1 MSKKL
6 DKKTKKALKSFMKAQ
21 KDFSKFMKTHVK
33 KMSDDEPS
41 SKEGTIKSLMKFIK
55 GEFNPLKLEG
65 SDLNFQRSA
74 ILNELSKFNKDCK
87 VKYHLVRGEL
97 SLILIV
103 AITTDSGTKYMNCFI
118 RGGVYVRIGVGDIPY
133 KRDMWKTL
141 SKNLSKFNKAYNFT
155 WTRYMAH

>member
-41 SKEGTIKSLMKFIK
+41 SKVGTVKSLMKFIK
-55 GEFNPLKLEG
+55 DGFNPLGLEG

-74 ILNELSKFNKDCK
+74 ILNELSKFDKDCR
-87 VKYHLVRGEL
+87 VDYRLVRGLL
-97 SLILIV
+97 SLILVV
-103 AITTDSGTKYMNCFI
+103 AITTNSGKKYMNCFI
-118 RGGVYVRIGVGDIPY
+118 RGGVYVRIGIGDIACD
-133 KRDMWKTL
+133 RDIGKKM
-141 SKNLSKFNKAYNFT
+141 SKNHSKFNKAYNFT